1 MRQAHDG
8 NSAEALPTAAEE
20 TPEVDNILFSR
31 PSLYTV
37 IGILT
42 LAVLFCAG
50 VLAYTVRR
58 NDLLKSEYYRLMAAV
73 AERGSKGA
81 RSTFDPDF
89 PDTVETMGPG
99 PKVEDTTRDILMLLV
114 TRKPISNIP
123 HPNRTRRTTTASVA
137 TRPAY
142 YDDLDSGPRRPPNRT
157 RMTGVAASK
166 VLVATN
172 RTVTRTSSSLDSPST
187 ALTARLTTVE
197 ESLKETAGPQEYQ
210 VSPAVAA
217 TNVTAAEAI
226 GLTLESAGNVT
237 DADVNATLSEEEYD
251 VIESSERTEAG
262 A

>member
-1 MRQAHDG
+1 MRQVHDG
-8 NSAEALPTAAEE
+8 NSAEALPTAAEQ
-20 TPEVDNILFSR
+20 TSEVDNILFSS
-31 PSLYTV
+31 PSLYTI
-37 IGILT
+37 IGVLT

-99 PKVEDTTRDILMLLV
+99 PKVEDTTRDVLMLLV
-114 TRKPISNIP
+114 TRKPISNIS
-123 HPNRTRRTTTASVA
+123 HSNRTRRTATASVA
-137 TRPAY
+137 TRAVY
-142 YDDLDSGPRRPPNRT
+142 YDDLDSGPRRPPNGTRT
-157 RMTGVAASK
+157 PGVSANE
-166 VLVATN
+166 VLVVTN
-172 RTVTRTSSSLDSPST
+172 HTVTRTSSSLDSPST
-187 ALTARLTTVE
+187 SLEARLTTFE
-197 ESLKETAGPQEYQ
+197 ASLNEVAGSQVYR

-226 GLTLESAGNVT
+226 GLTLKPVGNAT
-237 DADVNATLSEEEYD
+237 GADANATLSDEEYD
-251 VIESSERTEAG
+251 VIESSERPEAG

>member
-1 MRQAHDG
+1 MRQVHDG
-8 NSAEALPTAAEE
+8 NSAEALPTAAEQ
-20 TPEVDNILFSR
+20 TSEVDNILFSS
-31 PSLYTV
+31 PSLYTI
-37 IGILT
+37 IGVLT

-99 PKVEDTTRDILMLLV
+99 PKVEDTTRDVLMLLV
-114 TRKPISNIP
+114 TRKPISNIS
-123 HPNRTRRTTTASVA
+123 HSNRTRRTATASVA
-137 TRPAY
+137 TRAVY
-142 YDDLDSGPRRPPNRT
+142 YDDLDSGPRPPNRT
-157 RMTGVAASK
+157 RTPGVSANE
-166 VLVATN
+166 VLVVTN
-172 RTVTRTSSSLDSPST
+172 HTVTRTSSSLDSPST
-187 ALTARLTTVE
+187 SLEARLTTFE
-197 ESLKETAGPQEYQ
+197 ASLNEVAGSQVYR

-226 GLTLESAGNVT
+226 GLTLKPVGNAT
-237 DADVNATLSEEEYD
+237 GADANATLSDEEYD
-251 VIESSERTEAG
+251 VIESSERPEAG